1 MSPSDSELPAR
12 ERLLEAAILCFA
24 EKGFDATGI
33 REIAGRARANSALV
47 QYHFGGKT
55 GIYAE
60 ALRCIFRG
68 HNEPPMPP
76 LDPDSQDAR
85 AMAIRALGAL
95 IEHTLNEL
103 MACEGGSELEK
114 ASLLLVTR
122 ELQNPRESVAGLI
135 LEHMRPTNDLLMACL
150 RILRPDLE
158 GPAAQDHVD
167 SVLGQ
172 VVHLLHHLPLIRLVR
187 GDPEY
192 PRDLQAL
199 ARHITGFSLRGFGIP
214 EAFPDV

>member
-33 REIAGRARANSALV
+33 RDIARRAKANSALV

-60 ALRCIFRG
+60 ALRCIFG
-68 HNEPPMPP
+68 CHHQVPELP
-76 LDPDSQDAR
+76 LDPHSPDAR
-85 AMAIRALGAL
+85 GMAIRAMGEL
-95 IEHTLNEL
+95 IEHTLIEL
-103 MACEGGSELEK
+103 MACEGGSKLEQ

-122 ELQNPRESVAGLI
+122 ELQNPREDMAGLI
-135 LEHMRPTNDLLMACL
+135 LEHMRPTNDRMLDCL

-158 GPAAQDHVD
+158 GPEAQDYAD

-172 VVHLLHHLPLIRLVR
+172 IVHLLHHLPLMRLVR
-187 GDPEY
+187 GDPGY

-199 ARHITGFSLRGFGIP
+199 ARHITGFSLRGLGIP
-214 EAFPDV
+214 EAFPDA

>member
-1 MSPSDSELPAR
+1 MPPSDSELPAR

-60 ALRCIFRG
+60 ALRHIFRS
-68 HNEPPMPP
+68 HHHRPLAA
-76 LDPDSQDAR
+76 LDPDSPDAR
-85 AMAIRALGAL
+85 AKAIRALGEL

-122 ELQNPRESVAGLI
+122 ELQNPREDVAGLI
-135 LEHMRPTNDLLMACL
+135 LEHMRPSNDHLLACL
-150 RILRPDLE
+150 QILRPDLE

-167 SVLGQ
+167 SILGQ
-172 VVHLLHHLPLIRLVR
+172 VVHLLHHLQLIRLVR
-187 GDPEY
+187 GDPDY

-199 ARHITGFSLRGFGIP
+199 ARHITGFSLRGIGLS
-214 EAFPDV
+214 ETSPDA